1 MLELEELPLLVL
13 WIGFSMTVSVLLRS
27 GLLAL
32 MGCVLSRFPR
42 LLPLA
47 GQFLRASAGEMEV
60 VL

>member
-42 LLPLA
+42 LPLA
-47 GQFLRASAGEMEV
+47 GQFLRGSAGEMEV